1 MRYRA
6 MVLVSGLSLLGFG
19 ATIHEAAA
27 RCTGCSCRGGPG
39 FRSPEGTCV
48 SWKNLVRICG
58 PAPHAKCKDERRK
71 PLSNPQ
77 GLQLDPALPAPL
89 DPAPPAGQFATIGS
103 SCLKRGPR

>member
-6 MVLVSGLSLLGFG
+6 MVLVSGLSLLGFA
-19 ATIHEAAA
+19 ATIDEAAA

-58 PAPHAKCKDERRK
+58 PAPHAKCKDKRRK
-71 PLSNPQ
+71 PQPHPQ
-77 GLQLDPALPAPL
+77 SLHLDPALPAPL
-89 DPAPPAGQFATIGS
+89 AHEPPSSQFATIGS